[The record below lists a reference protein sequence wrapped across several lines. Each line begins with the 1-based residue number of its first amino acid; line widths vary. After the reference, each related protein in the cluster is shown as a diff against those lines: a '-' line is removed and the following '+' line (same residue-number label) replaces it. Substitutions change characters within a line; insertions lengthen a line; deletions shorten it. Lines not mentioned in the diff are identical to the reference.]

1 MIELAEEIFTRYS
14 SARPDAPPTRA
25 GDLYLTCACANG
37 DSSAI
42 AAFQESYFQEVDAT
56 VRRLD
61 AGEAP
66 GGGGQG
72 ATRPVWRAHHEPPPP
87 AGFRAAAGVP
97 GGHRGCV

>member
-1 MIELAEEIFTRYS
+1 MSSFEEARRAWPMIELGEETFARYS

-25 GDLYLTCACANG
+25 SDLYLTCACANG

-61 AGEAP
+61 AGLDVSEAR
-66 GGGGQG
+66 QLVS
-72 ATRPVWRAHHEPPPP
+72 ARLDRKSV
-87 AGFRAAAGVP
+87 V
-97 GGHRGCV
+97 